1 MSRRA
6 GRPSLSPAG
15 VPEAEAFALC
25 LKDVAAVRKAIECR
39 SGESFA
45 AEHLGPLLEGQIRGQ
60 DQALPLVGRAAHVK
74 EELGP
79 YRPGRN
85 VAPIRQER

>member
-1 MSRRA
+1 
-6 GRPSLSPAG
+6 
-15 VPEAEAFALC
+15 
-25 LKDVAAVRKAIECR
+25 
-39 SGESFA
+39 
-45 AEHLGPLLEGQIRGQ
+45 LLEGQIRGQ

-79 YRPGRN
+79 YLPGRN